1 MGQLT
6 LPKSGTVYVDTNAI
20 VYRVERIEP
29 YLSASAPFVRS
40 TRPGVRHRRNERID
54 LARSPGQ
61 TAEGR

>member
-29 YLSASAPFVRS
+29 SRPPCGTPSTKGPLS
-40 TRPGVRHRRNERID
+40 
-54 LARSPGQ
+54 
-61 TAEGR
+61 